1 MSSTQPIISLELN
14 KIVVIL
20 VVVFFLWELIIIEI
34 RMQKAPTRISITQV
48 LYIHIAG
55 QEERLP
61 LLPGEAGKNAMF
73 LLTGDNIQSSFKVL

>member
-1 MSSTQPIISLELN
+1 MSSTQPIIRLELT
-14 KIVVIL
+14 KIVVVL
-20 VVVFFLWELIIIEI
+20 VVVVVFFWELIIIEI

-48 LYIHIAG
+48 LYIDNAG

-73 LLTGDNIQSSFKVL
+73 LLTGDNTKMIN